1 MKQFYLA
8 LMLNLKEIRVTPEIE
23 YNAFLALQYFKGKRL
38 KEMHKKFNK
47 DVSNIEFPLE
57 LAVAMFKNI

>member
-1 MKQFYLA
+1 MKQFCLA
-8 LMLNLKEIRVTPEIE
+8 FTLNTKEIRVTPEIE
-23 YNAFLALQYFKGKRL
+23 YNAFLALRYFKGKRL